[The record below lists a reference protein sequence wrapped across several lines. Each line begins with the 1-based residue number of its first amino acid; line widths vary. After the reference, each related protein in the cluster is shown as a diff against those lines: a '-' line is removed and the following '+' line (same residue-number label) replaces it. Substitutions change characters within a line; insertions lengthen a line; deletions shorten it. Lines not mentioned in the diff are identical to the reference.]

1 MKATLEFNLD
11 NLSERIA
18 HMRCVKANDMA
29 NVLFDIVGTARLKIE
44 ERLSLDPD
52 IDDKDVYDG
61 VDEVFMELFTL
72 MLEYGLD
79 INELVD

>member
-1 MKATLEFNLD
+1 MKAILEFNLD

>member
-11 NLSERIA
+11 NLTERIA

-29 NVLFDIVGTARLKIE
+29 NVLFDLVGTTRLRIE
-44 ERLSLDPD
+44 ERLANDPD

-61 VDEVFMELFTL
+61 VDEVFMEIFTL

-79 INELVD
+79 VNELAD

>member
-11 NLSERIA
+11 NQTERTA

-29 NVLFDIVGTARLKIE
+29 NLLFDIIGTARVKVD
-44 ERLSLDPD
+44 ERLSADPD
-52 IDDKDVYDG
+52 LDDKNVFDG
-61 VDEVFMELFTL
+61 VDEVFMEVFTL
-72 MLEYGLD
+72 MLEYGID

>member
-29 NVLFDIVGTARLKIE
+29 NVLFDMVGTARLKIE

-61 VDEVFMELFTL
+61 VDEVFIELFTL

>member
-29 NVLFDIVGTARLKIE
+29 NVLFDMVGTARLKIE

>member
-72 MLEYGLD
+72 MIEYGLD